1 MVIATLTNYDNH
13 YGGYGDNNDIMLDEE
28 MEDIMLDEEMERLA
42 SRHQSEANNNP
53 NKITPS
59 LLRMIKYYRNINP
72 RAASEELRYPTN
84 DFLKRA
90 ASLALSSMNFRVN
103 TTTGDIDVI
112 TPNGG
117 KSFRRKSRRRRRHNK
132 KSTRRHRRKY

>member
-13 YGGYGDNNDIMLDEE
+13 YGGYGDNNDIMLDEEMEDIMLDEE

-117 KSFRRKSRRRRRHNK
+117 QEFQK
-132 KSTRRHRRKY
+132 KIKTHTQTQT

>member
-1 MVIATLTNYDNH
+1 MTIANLTNYDNH
-13 YGGYGDNNDIMLDEE
+13 YGGYVDNNDIMLDTE
-28 MEDIMLDEEMERLA
+28 METLA
-42 SRHQSEANNNP
+42 SQHQSEANNNP

-59 LLRMIKYYRNINP
+59 LLRMINYYRNINQG
-72 RAASEELRYPTN
+72 AASEELRYPTN

-90 ASLALSSMNFRVN
+90 AGLALSSKNFRVN

-112 TPNGG
+112 TPNGTGG